1 MKILSL
7 FYLCM
12 FNIIYL
18 HVDKV
23 TVEISFDKR
32 NR

>member
-7 FYLCM
+7 FYLCI
-12 FNIIYL
+12 FNITYL

-23 TVEISFDKR
+23 TMEISFDKR
-32 NR
+32 KR